1 MRRSA
6 LQEEVIACVKAFSRK
21 RTGCWKNYE
30 RGRVLGVWGVRGWS
44 LARRAVAG
52 VHSLDGPLWISF

>member
-1 MRRSA
+1 M
-6 LQEEVIACVKAFSRK
+6 IACVKAFSRK
-21 RTGCWKNYE
+21 RIGCLKNYE

-52 VHSLDGPLWISF
+52 VHSLDGTLWISF